1 MKLSEK
7 EVSIFKG
14 ISLAA
19 GVFTLVIAI
28 TMIFSLIQLKRIN
41 PLDNP
46 ALLSVKEQFDKDPAN
61 ADKAEQV
68 RAMDLM
74 ARKAYFSSRW
84 QVETGSYLLLAG
96 AIVFVVFQ
104 RLIAGNEKPAR
115 SLRPDKPDII
125 MERRRG
131 RRYLIIAAGL
141 VTVIAIV
148 SSFIM
153 RSELPET
160 GKSSTGSET
169 SKTSET
175 SVIPEDIDL
184 PGDINY
190 PFFRGEGSRG
200 IAGGKGFPTEW
211 NGSEGKNIKWKITV
225 PKPGKSSPVI
235 WGNKLFLT
243 GAEGSKF
250 EIYCIDKNS
259 GKILWTDSGSDFP
272 GSSIVVPESDNEA
285 GMAVPTPALNE
296 KVVCAIFGNGNLV
309 CYDHNG
315 KLKWAKN
322 VGVPQSTYGYSASL
336 VIYDKLLL
344 VQYDSQAKITLSGYD
359 LNTGE
364 QKWETLRNGRPVNSS
379 PVLATFGG
387 EPQLLING
395 NPNVSSYNPVNGK
408 ELWSLPGVS
417 GDVVPAL
424 AVNSKMVYAVTD
436 YYKLIALK
444 PGKDGSKVW
453 DDNTF
458 TPDVSSPVANNICLF
473 ITTGYGDVAC
483 YNSETGDTLWTHYF
497 DNPFYASPII
507 CDKKVWMLD
516 RSGIMHIV
524 EAGSKLRIISNSP
537 LGENADC
544 TPAFSEKKIY
554 IRGKVNLYCIA
565 EN

>member
-1 MKLSEK
+1 M
-7 EVSIFKG
+7 
-14 ISLAA
+14 
-19 GVFTLVIAI
+19 
-28 TMIFSLIQLKRIN
+28 
-41 PLDNP
+41 
-46 ALLSVKEQFDKDPAN
+46 
-61 ADKAEQV
+61 
-68 RAMDLM
+68 
-74 ARKAYFSSRW
+74 
-84 QVETGSYLLLAG
+84 LAG
-96 AIVFVVFQ
+96 AIIFVVFQ

-115 SLRPDKPDII
+115 SLLSDKPDII
-125 MERRRG
+125 VERKRG

-153 RSELPET
+153 RSELPAT
-160 GKSSTGSET
+160 GKSSTGSEK

-190 PFFRGEGSRG
+190 PFFRGVGSRG
-200 IAGGKGFPTEW
+200 IAGGTGFPTEW
-211 NGSEGKNIKWKITV
+211 NGSESKNIKWKIAV

-235 WGNKLFLT
+235 WGDKLFLT
-243 GAEGSKF
+243 GADGSKF

-259 GKILWTDSGSDFP
+259 GNILWTGSGSDFP
-272 GSSIVVPESDNEA
+272 GSSTVVPESDNEA

-309 CYDHNG
+309 CYDHDG

-344 VQYDSQAKITLSGYD
+344 VQYDSQDKITLAGYD

-364 QKWETLRNGRPVNSS
+364 QKWETPRNGRPVNSS

-387 EPQLLING
+387 EPQLMING

-458 TPDVSSPVANNICLF
+458 TPDVSSPVANNTCLF

-516 RSGIMHIV
+516 RTGIMHIV
-524 EAGSKLRIISNSP
+524 EAGGKLRIISNSP

>member
-28 TMIFSLIQLKRIN
+28 TMIFSLVQLKKIN

-46 ALLSVKEQFDKDPAN
+46 ALVSVKEQFDRDPAN

-68 RAMDLM
+68 RSMDLM

-104 RLIAGNEKPAR
+104 RLIAGNEKPPR

-125 MERRRG
+125 VERKRG

-141 VTVIAIV
+141 VTVMAIV

-153 RSELPET
+153 RSELPAT
-160 GKSSTGSET
+160 GKSTTVSKT
-169 SKTSET
+169 SKTSEA
-175 SVIPEDIDL
+175 SVTPEDIGL

-200 IAGGKGFPTEW
+200 IAGGTGFPTEW

-225 PKPGKSSPVI
+225 PQPGKSSPVI

-243 GAEGSKF
+243 GAEESKF

-259 GKILWTDSGSDFP
+259 GTIIWTGSGSDFP
-272 GSSIVVPESDNEA
+272 GSLKVVPESDNEA
-285 GMAVPTPALNE
+285 GMAVPTPALDE

-309 CYDHNG
+309 CYDHDG

-322 VGVPQSTYGYSASL
+322 IGVPKSSYGYSASL

-344 VQYDSQAKITLSGYD
+344 VQYDSQDKITLSGYD

-379 PVLATFGG
+379 PVLATFDG

-395 NPNVSSYNPVNGK
+395 NPNVSSYNPVNGE

-453 DDNTF
+453 DDNTY
-458 TPDVSSPVANNICLF
+458 TPDVSSPVANNTCLF
-473 ITTGYGDVAC
+473 VTTGYGDVAC